1 MPIITYDTISLQPSG
16 MLSEH
21 SFPLPGN
28 NRKVQFQFPDG
39 CSSYELFL
47 CIDGKLQ
54 KGAFRNNGP
63 MATPISGIE
72 RLCPGPHSASV
83 IVVDK
88 RLIRLDNME
97 PRIPDLVLKWKD
109 YRVTCRFQAHISAT
123 ICCCDGANLAQSC
136 HGGGLQNPE
145 AAVRNTLGENFS
157 QAASRILREA
167 VEDGLLTPDNAANE
181 VVRLNEEICAEA
193 KDKTTKTY
201 RWLRVDGI
209 LSSISVNS
217 EELLVPV
224 NQEAEDE
231 KKKRDALFQ
240 LMLDQI
246 GRSALTPEMPQL
258 LEKYL
263 NMKPD
268 ITDEEVFRFIGKMKE
283 LAWAIPPE
291 RLEHFFREGLE
302 KMEGEN
308 RCAFLL

>member
-28 NRKVQFQFPDG
+28 NRKVQFRFPDG
-39 CSSYELFL
+39 CSGRELFL

-54 KGAFRNNGP
+54 KNGFQNNGP

-72 RLCPGPHSASV
+72 RLWPNPHSASV

-88 RLIRLDNME
+88 GRVSLEGME
-97 PRIPDLVLKWKD
+97 PHIPELVLKWRD
-109 YRVTCRFQAHISAT
+109 YRVTCRFQAKISAG
-123 ICCCDGANLAQSC
+123 ICCCDSANLAQSY
-136 HGGGLQNPE
+136 HSGGLRNPE
-145 AAVRNTLGENFS
+145 ASVRETLQQNFS
-157 QAASRILREA
+157 RAAARILREA
-167 VEDGLLTPDNAANE
+167 VEDGTLTPENAANE
-181 VVRLNEEICAEA
+181 IVRLNEEICAEA
-193 KDKTTKTY
+193 KAKTTKAY
-201 RWLRVDGI
+201 RWLSIDG
-209 LSSISVNS
+209 LFSNISVNS
-217 EELLVPV
+217 GELLVPV
-224 NQEAEDE
+224 NQEADDR

-268 ITDEEVFRFIGKMKE
+268 ITEEEVFRFIGKMKA

-291 RLEHFFREGLE
+291 RLERFFREGLE
-302 KMEGEN
+302 SMEGGN
-308 RCAFLL
+308 RRGLLL